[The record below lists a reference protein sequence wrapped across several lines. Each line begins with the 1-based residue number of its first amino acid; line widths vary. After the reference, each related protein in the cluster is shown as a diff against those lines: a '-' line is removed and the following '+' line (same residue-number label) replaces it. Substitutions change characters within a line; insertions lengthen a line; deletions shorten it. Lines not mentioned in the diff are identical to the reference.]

1 MNFGISVV
9 PPLDSPIA
17 ASIPFANLFASWTS
31 SVENNVFAEPGIRAF
46 SDRYV
51 FLASEGRKRS
61 AIMPAVQHT
70 ALKSMWCDAR
80 NTPRRTMRRGF
91 GFASSLADD
100 AMAATWFRSGDRE
113 TNLGAAQILSTLAAR
128 GRIPSKTAT
137 ELDLR
142 LRVSFHK

>member
-1 MNFGISVV
+1 V
-9 PPLDSPIA
+9 
-17 ASIPFANLFASWTS
+17 
-31 SVENNVFAEPGIRAF
+31 NNVNV
-46 SDRYV
+46 SDRKKQENQDWIKDEEMR
-51 FLASEGRKRS
+51 AN
-61 AIMPAVQHT
+61 
-70 ALKSMWCDAR
+70 LKSMWCDAR